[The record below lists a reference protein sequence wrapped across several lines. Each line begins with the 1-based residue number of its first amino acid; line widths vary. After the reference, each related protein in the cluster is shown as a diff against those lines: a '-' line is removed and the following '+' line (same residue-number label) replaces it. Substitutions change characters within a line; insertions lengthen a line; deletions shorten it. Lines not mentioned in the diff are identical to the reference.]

1 MEIILYL
8 LEKFYNEEKITTFLL
23 LLATFSIN
31 IFQINGISF
40 ISAKILEGIENSR
53 YPEVFYNYKL
63 FIGLSIFAIILY
75 HIYRLLQNKLL
86 TKLKNWV
93 RQEILRLILAAN
105 NESLDQINFMEL
117 SAPTQ
122 RTGAAC
128 YLVFNSFFSELLP
141 NFSFLLMISLYFFY
155 KNFMF
160 GFVFLLANL
169 LIVYYFYLHWN
180 ELMTSKKD
188 YEAAYSKNETD
199 LLDIFN
205 NMEKIIYRG
214 ETNNEIDK
222 FTEKT
227 SITINKTLDYAN
239 LANSHVL
246 YMISYSHIILF
257 SSMFYMLLL
266 RKSNKLDKTMFI
278 SFFTILLLYR
288 DRAGSTIQSI
298 PDYIDYIG
306 RADYVMYVFN
316 SMISRVKTRSI
327 TTYKNVELPFN
338 IIKFENVSFKYK
350 ASDKPLFEN
359 LNITLHTN
367 NKIIGITGLSGNG
380 KSTFTKMMLK
390 LYEYD
395 NGEIYIDNVNIKE
408 LDNYYIRKNIT
419 YVNQNSKLF
428 DKKVIENILYACN
441 NPDTCNNHLNE
452 ILNYPKIA
460 QLYRNIDLHNKQ
472 SGSLGEN
479 LSGGQ
484 RQIINIISGLINPSK
499 ILILDEP
506 TNALDPELKKEL
518 LGLIKDFK
526 KHRKC
531 IMIITHDKDVY
542 PLFDETIHI

>member
-8 LEKFYNEEKITTFLL
+8 LEKFYGEEQITTLL
-23 LLATFSIN
+23 LLLVTLLIN
-31 IFQINGISF
+31 LFQINGVSF
-40 ISAKILEGIENSR
+40 ITARIVEGVEKSKF
-53 YPEVFYNYKL
+53 PEVFFNYKL
-63 FIGLSIFAIILY
+63 FVGISVLAVLLY
-75 HIYRLLQNKLL
+75 HAYRVLQNKLL

-122 RTGAAC
+122 RTGAAV
-128 YLVFNSFFSELLP
+128 YLVFNSFFSSLLP
-141 NFSFLLMISLYFFY
+141 NLSFLLMISLYFIY
-155 KNFMF
+155 TNPLF
-160 GFVFLLANL
+160 GIIFLLANFV
-169 LIVYYFYLHWN
+169 IIYYFYYYWTQ
-180 ELMTSKKD
+180 MMDAKKE
-188 YEAAYSKNETD
+188 YEAGYSKNESD

-214 ETNNEIDK
+214 ESTNEIDK
-222 FTEKT
+222 FTERT
-227 SITINKTLDYAN
+227 ADTIDKTLGFATLSNNHVLNMVIY
-239 LANSHVL
+239 SHV
-246 YMISYSHIILF
+246 ILF
-257 SSMFYMLLL
+257 LSILYILTL
-266 RKSNKLDKTMFI
+266 RQGNKLEKTMFI
-278 SFFTILLLYR
+278 SFFTVLLLYR
-288 DRAGSTIQSI
+288 DRAGSSIQSI

-306 RADYVMYVFN
+306 RADYVMHVFN
-316 SMISRVKTRSI
+316 SMIERVKTREKQV
-327 TTYKNVELPFN
+327 YKEVDLEFN
-338 IIKFENVSFKYK
+338 NIKFENVSFKYK
-350 ASDKPLFEN
+350 ASDKVLFDK
-359 LNITLHTN
+359 LNISVKTD

-390 LYEYD
+390 LYDYE
-395 NGEIYIDNVNIKE
+395 GEIYIDGVNIRE
-408 LDNYYIRKNIT
+408 LDNVYIRKNIT

-441 NPDTCNNHLNE
+441 NPEKCNNHLNE
-452 ILNYPKIA
+452 ILRYPKIA
-460 QLYRNIDLHNKQ
+460 QLYRNVDLHNKQ

-526 KHRKC
+526 KYRKC

-542 PLFDETIHI
+542 SLFDETIHI